1 MSVQFL
7 YTITLIFFGA
17 GALGVALLYTQG
29 RYAHYWA
36 HGFVMLASVS
46 ALLTGV
52 AVLREGVPVQFN
64 LFPLK
69 GITIP
74 FLVSIDAFSAVF
86 MMLIAVLTFCASW
99 YGLAYMKHYEGRYSL
114 ARFGVWYAI
123 FTASLVGVVSTQ
135 SVFTFLWWWE
145 VMSLSSYFLVTY
157 DYRDEKNMHA
167 GTLYLVMTQIGTA
180 CIAAAMLLMALS
192 TGALDFASIGS
203 VSANLTGWFPHLVF
217 ALFLIGFGIKAGI
230 IPLQICCTVFR
241 LV

>member
-1 MSVQFL
+1 MSVQLL
-7 YTITLIFFGA
+7 YTLTLIFFGA
-17 GALGVALLYTQG
+17 GALGAVSLYKTG

-36 HGFVMLASVS
+36 HGFVMLASVTG
-46 ALLTGV
+46 LLSGV
-52 AVLREGVPVQFN
+52 SVLKSGVPVQFN
-64 LFPLK
+64 LIALK

-74 FLVSIDAFSAVF
+74 FIVSIDAFSAVF

-123 FTASLVGVVSTQ
+123 FAASLMGVVSTQ

-145 VMSLSSYFLVTY
+145 VMSISSYFLVTY
-157 DYRDEKNMHA
+157 DYRNEANIRA

-180 CIAAAMLLMALS
+180 CIAVAMLLMALA

-203 VSANLTGWFPHLVF
+203 VSASLTGWFPHVVF
-217 ALFLIGFGIKAGI
+217 ALFLIGDYLNPTGQAAS
-230 IPLQICCTVFR
+230 
-241 LV
+241 